1 MKLFKLAACL
11 LAAAALAGC
20 AHPLTITPNLAKLER
35 DSTTPPRIKAKVG
48 YYIAD
53 NLRTQEV
60 TTPGGGGD
68 KVTSVP
74 YRDVEAGL
82 YTMLGNVFDGVT
94 RLKSPTDRDAIRN
107 NGISY
112 IITPE
117 IAATSSSPSML
128 TWPPTEFHI
137 DLLCK
142 ITDLD
147 GKLLDSPKVV
157 GHGQAEWAELKGD
170 FALSGKR
177 AAEDALMQMQRKLLV
192 EKLVPQ
198 ATQTAAQ

>member
-11 LAAAALAGC
+11 LAAALAGC

-35 DSTTPPRIKAKVG
+35 DGMTPPRIKAKVG

-53 NLRTQEV
+53 NLRSQEV

-68 KVTSVP
+68 KATSAP

-82 YTMLGNVFDGVT
+82 YIMLGNVFDGVT
-94 RLKSPTDRDAIRN
+94 RLNSPSDRDAIRS

-117 IAATSSSPSML
+117 ILASSSSSSVL

-157 GHGQAEWAELKGD
+157 GHGQAEWAEFKGD

-177 AAEDALMQMQRKLLV
+177 AAEDALVQMQRKLLA
-192 EKLVPQ
+192 ERLAPQ
-198 ATQTAAQ
+198 APQTAAQ